1 MIKESKTIDS
11 MFLVGKTIVVT
22 GATGLI
28 GKNLIPE
35 LINKGGKVIAVVR
48 NLDNA
53 QSLFCSFENIEF
65 VYNDLCDNEPILIN
79 TPIDYIV
86 HAGCPTSSEY
96 MHSHPV
102 ETIQTIVN
110 GTRKV
115 LELARTRSV
124 KSMVYLSSIEVY
136 GTITDD
142 SNPVTEDQI
151 GPIDILNT
159 RNSYPMGKR
168 MAETLCYSYCQ
179 EYNVPVCIARLTQTF
194 GSGVNLEEDN
204 RVFAQF
210 ARNALR
216 NEDIVLHTEGR
227 TRRMY
232 LHTQDAVSAIIC
244 LMQKSIAGEAYN
256 VANEDTYISIK
267 EMAELVRDH
276 FAPKQNVIMKFQGTN
291 SYLPEI
297 HLRLSSAKLCQLG
310 WAPRYGL
317 IDMFKSIITQ
327 VNL

>member
-1 MIKESKTIDS
+1 MLKESNIRNN
-11 MFLVGKTIVVT
+11 MFLSGKTIVVT

-35 LINKGGKVIAVVR
+35 LISDGGKIFAVVR

-53 QSLFCSFENIEF
+53 QHLFSSYGNIEF
-65 VYNDLCDNEPILIN
+65 VNNDLSDNEPIQIN

-102 ETIQTIVN
+102 VTIQTIVN

-115 LELARTRSV
+115 LELARTQNV
-124 KSMVYLSSIEVY
+124 KSMVFLSSMEVY

-142 SNPVTEDQI
+142 SSAVTEDQI
-151 GPIDILNT
+151 GPVELLNA

-168 MAETLCYSYCQ
+168 MAETLCYSYYK
-179 EYNVPVCIARLTQTF
+179 EFNVPVCIARLTQTF
-194 GSGVNLEEDN
+194 GPGVDLEKDN

-210 ARNALR
+210 ARSARR

-232 LHTQDAVSAIIC
+232 LHAQDAVTAIIC
-244 LMQKSIAGEAYN
+244 LMQKGIAGEAYN

-267 EMAELVRDH
+267 EMAEMVRH
-276 FAPKQNVIMKFQGTN
+276 YFTPFQRVVINKKENTP
-291 SYLPEI
+291 YLPEI
-297 HLRLSSAKLCQLG
+297 HMRLNTEKIRQLG
-310 WAPRYGL
+310 WHPRYGL
-317 IDMFKSIITQ
+317 LDMYKSIIN
-327 VNL
+327 VSK

>member
-1 MIKESKTIDS
+1 
-11 MFLVGKTIVVT
+11 MFIEGKTIVVT

-28 GKNLIPE
+28 GKTLVQE
-35 LINKGGKVIAVVR
+35 LISNGGKVIAVIR
-48 NLDNA
+48 NLDKA
-53 QSLFCSFENIEF
+53 QSLFSSYKSIEF
-65 VYNDLCDNEPILIN
+65 VKNDLSSDTPILVSP
-79 TPIDYIV
+79 PIDYIV

-96 MHSHPV
+96 MRSHPV

-115 LELARTRSV
+115 LELARERNV
-124 KSMVYLSSIEVY
+124 KSVVFLSSMEVY

-142 SNPVTEDQI
+142 TYAVTEDKV
-151 GPIDILNT
+151 GPMELLNT
-159 RNSYPMGKR
+159 RSSYPMGKR
-168 MAETLCYSYCQ
+168 MAETLCYSYYK

-210 ARNALR
+210 ARSALR
-216 NEDIVLHTEGR
+216 HEDIVLHTTGS

-244 LMQKSIAGEAYN
+244 LMQKGKSGEAYN

-267 EMAELVRDH
+267 EMAEFVRKH
-276 FAPKQNVIMKFQGTN
+276 FAPTQKVIMKIQEDTP
-291 SYLPEI
+291 YLSEI
-297 HLRLSSAKLCQLG
+297 RLRLSSAKIAQLG
-310 WAPRYGL
+310 WTPRYGL
-317 IDMFKSIITQ
+317 QNMYNSIIA
-327 VNL
+327 N